1 MEKKMKIIALIG
13 IVTLLLI
20 RCGKDE
26 IALYDEYPSV
36 YFNGSSVTYS
46 FIEKPDA
53 MEDTVKLPVL
63 ITGLPAE
70 TDRIFKIAV
79 VTDTNTTA
87 TPEQYELLDGTVKAH
102 EYIGNVA
109 VVLRN
114 YSFLDSTEL
123 KVKVKVVDSE
133 DFKAGFVQ
141 SMYYIIHWT
150 AQLQPPSNWNYLKTY
165 FGEYSTRYYKFIIA
179 ATGRSSFPYRIINP
193 ETGEYYWKTT
203 AEVEAYSFII
213 RDSLDKYNADKSH
226 PVLMHDDGKKAG
238 EPVEIPTY

>member
-1 MEKKMKIIALIG
+1 MLAG
-13 IVTLLLI
+13 ILMLLLV

-26 IALYDEYPSV
+26 IELYDEFPSV
-36 YFNGSSVTYS
+36 YFNGSSVSYS

-53 MEDTVKLPVL
+53 KQDTIKLPVL

-70 TDRIFKIAV
+70 TDRTFQIAV

-102 EYIGNVA
+102 EYIGSVP
-109 VVLRN
+109 VVLHN
-114 YSFLDSTEL
+114 YSFLDSNELKL
-123 KVKVKVVDSE
+123 KVKIVDSE
-133 DFKAGFVQ
+133 DFQAGFVQ
-141 SMYYIIHWT
+141 SMYYLISWT
-150 AQLQPPSNWNYLKTY
+150 AKLQAPSNWLYLSSY
-165 FGEYSTRYYKFIIA
+165 FGDYSTSYYKFIIRV
-179 ATGRSSFPYRIINP
+179 TGRSTFPYRIINP

-226 PVLMHDDGKKAG
+226 PVLTHDDGKKAG
-238 EPVEIPTY
+238 RPVELPSY